1 MSCHTCHIGAK
12 NSHLSNAVGDK
23 RGSLRSLKNLILNL
37 ILNQIPIQNL
47 IQKSKFK
54 ITSHSEFSLW
64 SSRFQDFDFQ
74 VDFRSQLDSRVFS
87 FSYFQDFSVSGQ
99 KCAKVECLSDAE
111 NPVSHQDLPDHPRPR
126 LRKLHTTYLQMQ
138 KDAKKACAYYLVCST
153 YVIHPKQGRCLASQR
168 PVTLV
173 RGLWF

>member
-99 KCAKVECLSDAE
+99 KCAKVEFSSELKTEVISELPGSFWVIWAIVKTPFRFRVLSSISVRFWTNGSTQNLTPPLDSWPE
-111 NPVSHQDLPDHPRPR
+111 S
-126 LRKLHTTYLQMQ
+126 KL
-138 KDAKKACAYYLVCST
+138 
-153 YVIHPKQGRCLASQR
+153 
-168 PVTLV
+168 
-173 RGLWF
+173 F